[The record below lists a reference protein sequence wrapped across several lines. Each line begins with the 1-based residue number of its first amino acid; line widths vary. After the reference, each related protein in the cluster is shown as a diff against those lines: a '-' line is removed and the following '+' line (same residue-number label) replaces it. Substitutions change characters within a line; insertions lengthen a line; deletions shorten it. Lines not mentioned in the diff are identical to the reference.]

1 MLKSCYQSKYLEA
14 GCDEAGR
21 GCLAGPVYAAAVIL
35 PGDYT
40 HSYLNDSKQLSAK
53 MREKLRM
60 EIEKEALAWAVKS
73 VDAGQIDRIN
83 IVNASFMAVHLSLES
98 LSIKP
103 GFIIMDGN
111 RFTPYQNLPYQ
122 CIVKGDS
129 KYLSIAAASVLA
141 KTYRDEFMRSIHNIY
156 PEYQWDKNKGYPTKV
171 HRKAIVCD
179 GLTPY
184 HRKTFRLLDRQL
196 VLDLKFTSI

>member
-1 MLKSCYQSKYLEA
+1 MLKSCYQYKYLEA

-35 PGDYT
+35 PGGYT
-40 HSYLNDSKQLSAK
+40 HPYLNDSKQLSAK
-53 MREKLRM
+53 KREKLRM

-83 IVNASFMAVHLSLES
+83 IVNASFMAVHLSIEA

-111 RFTPYQNLPYQ
+111 RFTPYQKLPYQ

-129 KYLSIAAASVLA
+129 KYFSIAAASVLA
-141 KTYRDEFMRSIHNIY
+141 KTYRDEFMRSIHKIY
-156 PEYQWDKNKGYPTKV
+156 PEYQWEKNKGYPTKL
-171 HRKAIVCD
+171 HRKAIVHD

-184 HRKTFRLLDRQL
+184 HRKSFRLLDRQL
-196 VLDLKFTSI
+196 ELDLKFTSI

>member
-1 MLKSCYQSKYLEA
+1 MLKSCYQYKYLEA

-35 PGDYT
+35 PGGYT
-40 HSYLNDSKQLSAK
+40 HPYLNDSKQLSEK
-53 MREKLRM
+53 KREKLRM

-83 IVNASFMAVHLSLES
+83 IVNASFMAVHLSIEA

-111 RFTPYQNLPYQ
+111 RFTPYQKLPYQ

-129 KYLSIAAASVLA
+129 KYFSIAAASVLA
-141 KTYRDEFMRSIHNIY
+141 KTYRDEFMRSIHKIY
-156 PEYQWDKNKGYPTKV
+156 PEYQWEKNKGYPTKL
-171 HRKAIVCD
+171 HRKAIVHD

-184 HRKTFRLLDRQL
+184 HRKSFRLLDRQL
-196 VLDLKFTSI
+196 ELDLKFTSI